1 MEFRHLKTFQTI
13 LEEGSFLQAA
23 EKLQYAQSTIT
34 LHIQQ
39 LEAELKVKLFSR
51 RGKRV
56 QPTAAGR
63 ALSNHAGFLLHRAEI
78 LQQEMVEIVAGSAGH
93 LRIGSI
99 EPFASLRLPSLLV
112 SFCRQYPNIRL
123 TLETGVTQTIS
134 QRVAAGELDLAI
146 CSPPDAKLGL
156 NFETLFYDSMALLI
170 PTSHHLSQKET
181 IEVIDIAQERLL
193 LTEANCPY
201 RQVFETEI
209 CARGVNPYSGIEIMS
224 LKALQSM
231 VTSGLGIG
239 VMPVD
244 TITPPPHNTA
254 VKTINNVKL
263 ELPVGIAVLPE
274 RNMLGLALDTL
285 IQTLKNASLSIR

>member
-224 LKALQSM
+224 LKALQS
-231 VTSGLGIG
+231 VVKSGLGIG
-239 VMPVD
+239 VMSVN